1 MARIR
6 SRGSW
11 PLQKAVC
18 EHPCAV
24 SRTTIIVLLAAGATV
39 VGFALAS
46 NIERL
51 RSAQTDTAASVA
63 AGPQSARLRWK
74 ETYGVPGESVV
85 FTVDRLNVTSTGWTA
100 RVGIANRSSV
110 AWELAPNATPDGTFG
125 LRLFETGDKSELE
138 RRNRSGTLPAV
149 RAATSYAPK
158 LPRILEPKASWT
170 GRISAPGALVA
181 GSWVRVV
188 FGTLIAVGKPPKGLE
203 ELFVWITDHTYR
215 LRA

>member
-1 MARIR
+1 M
-6 SRGSW
+6 
-11 PLQKAVC
+11 PL
-18 EHPCAV
+18 HW
-24 SRTTIIVLLAAGATV
+24 R
-39 VGFALAS
+39 
-46 NIERL
+46 
-51 RSAQTDTAASVA
+51 
-63 AGPQSARLRWK
+63 

-85 FTVDRLNVTSTGWTA
+85 FTVDRLTVTRTGWNA
-100 RVGIANRSSV
+100 RVGIANHSSV

-158 LPRILEPKASWT
+158 LPGILEPKASWT

-181 GSWVRVV
+181 GSWVRLV

-203 ELFVWITDHTYR
+203 DDVRLDHRSHASATR
-215 LRA
+215 LTALTGRAR